1 MTVVELHTEAS
12 PSGRRPRRLNW
23 WVEFIVEAFYC
34 ATEAWLLR
42 AEAVAL
48 GYETELREYAAENPR
63 PTLKGFMLANAG
75 MGRRRD
81 QDDIDLESEAA

>member
-1 MTVVELHTEAS
+1 MTIVGLHTEGS
-12 PSGRRPRRLNW
+12 PARRPRRLNW
-23 WVEFIVEAFYC
+23 WVELIVGDFYC

-63 PTLKGFMLANAG
+63 PTLKAFMLAHAG
-75 MGRRRD
+75 MGGRRPGD
-81 QDDIDLESEAA
+81 ADFESEAA